1 MDYQFNDHSTSDSQ
15 SAAHSSREGW
25 SISVPGWGAAIGG
38 DLPEH
43 IFTSKCPRPRL
54 ALEVEV
60 FSMRFERL
68 AKTLSPSDFSWY
80 RAAIIDAFDRVLDVD
95 APGIGEEEG

>member
-1 MDYQFNDHSTSDSQ
+1 MDNQFNNHSTSDSGNI
-15 SAAHSSREGW
+15 AHSSWEGW
-25 SISVPGWGAAIGG
+25 SISLPGWGASIGG
-38 DLPEH
+38 NLPEH
-43 IFTSKCPRPRL
+43 IFTSTCPRPRL

-80 RAAIIDAFDRVLDVD
+80 RAAVINAFDRVLNVD
-95 APGIGEEEG
+95 ASGIDGEE